1 MKKLVLFSLILFFI
15 SCKSVKKTTLPKEKI
30 KANFEKIELSSVP
43 SMQKKRSYELGKR
56 MLMTCNTSTF
66 KPFTTEEATPEVIQ
80 KITQDKISM
89 TCHQVLRGFGQF
101 IDMKLKEVRYNE
113 DTKITLFRYQCEYEK
128 KYRIKELQVY
138 INQENKIT
146 SITSTD
152 WKDDYQP

>member
-1 MKKLVLFSLILFFI
+1 MKKIAFFSLILLFI
-15 SCKSVKKTTLPKEKI
+15 SCKSAKNTTLPKEKI
-30 KANFEKIELSSVP
+30 KANFEKIDFTAASSI
-43 SMQKKRSYELGKR
+43 QKKRTYELGKR
-56 MLMTCNTSTF
+56 MLMTCNTSSF
-66 KPFTTEEATPEVIQ
+66 KPFTIEEATSEVIQ

-101 IDMKLKEVRYNE
+101 IDMKLKEVRFN
-113 DTKITLFRYQCEYEK
+113 DDIKITLFRYQCEYEK

>member
-1 MKKLVLFSLILFFI
+1 MKKIVFYSLILLFI
-15 SCKSVKKTTLPKEKI
+15 SCKSAKNNSLPKEKI
-30 KANFEKIELSSVP
+30 KANFEKIELSSAT
-43 SMQKKRSYELGKR
+43 SIQKKRSYELGKR

-66 KPFTTEEATPEVIQ
+66 KPFTTEEATQEVIQ
-80 KITQDKISM
+80 KITQNKISM

-146 SITSTD
+146 SINSTD
-152 WKDDYQP
+152 WKDDYEP